1 MSVGRN
7 IKRLRLEAG
16 ISTLPAFA
24 ERLGVTDAQLSDWE
38 NDRYVLLRVRTLVR
52 IAKVLRCSV
61 DDLLVGVDPE
71 YDRARRV
78 VRLPSAMPVVAEGE
92 ASPGDRASDDPGG
105 QRSAALDW
113 MPRPVDVSDPHAYG
127 VRIRRDSMV
136 PAYRP
141 DMIAIVSPRCLVRD
155 GDEVYVGLASG
166 EWLVRLARPAR
177 RGCMLEPY
185 NLTHPPRFS
194 QAGRRFGRCTS
205 SSTRAA
211 TSDGTARGG
220 AHRPRQ
226 SAGRCQKRNYL

>member
-16 ISTLPAFA
+16 ISALRAFA
-24 ERLGVTDAQLSDWE
+24 ERLGVLDAQLSDWE
-38 NDRYVLLRVRTLVR
+38 NDRYVVLKVRTLVR

-78 VRLPSAMPVVAEGE
+78 VRLASAMPVVAEGE
-92 ASPGDRASDDPGG
+92 ASPGDRAPDDPGG

-113 MPRPVDVSDPHAYG
+113 MPRPVDVLDPHAYG

-141 DMIAIVSPRCLVRD
+141 RMIAIVSPRCLVRD

-185 NLTHPPRFS
+185 NLTHRPRFADR
-194 QAGRRFGRCTS
+194 QEI
-205 SSTRAA
+205 RAMHVIVY
-211 TSDGTARGG
+211 SRGDF
-220 AHRPRQ
+220 
-226 SAGRCQKRNYL
+226 

>member
-16 ISTLPAFA
+16 ICTLRAFA
-24 ERLGVTDAQLSDWE
+24 ERLGVLDAQLSDWE
-38 NDRYVLLRVRTLVR
+38 NDRYVVLKVRTLVR
-52 IAKVLRCSV
+52 IAKVIRCSV

-92 ASPGDRASDDPGG
+92 ASPGDRAPDDPGG
-105 QRSAALDW
+105 QRPAALDW

-141 DMIAIVSPRCLVRD
+141 RMIAIVSPRCRVRD

-185 NLTHPPRFS
+185 NLTHPPRFADRQEIRTMHVIVYS
-194 QAGRRFGRCTS
+194 
-205 SSTRAA
+205 
-211 TSDGTARGG
+211 RGDF
-220 AHRPRQ
+220 
-226 SAGRCQKRNYL
+226 